1 MGHVALFLLQ
11 IEPTDVNTKEY
22 LFLIFDLLNA

>member
-1 MGHVALFLLQ
+1 MGVALFLLQ
-11 IEPTDVNTKEY
+11 IELTDVNTKEY